1 VTGLLVRDLAQ
12 VVTHV
17 GDGAA
22 LRGPDLRRVAVLDRA
37 YVLIGEDGALVSV
50 GAILASTGRSSAPT
64 AIVHTCGLTD
74 RQFLSNY
81 QVQLAAVGMYG
92 DDFLHGSAKAQEVI
106 DAAREAA
113 RVVRT
118 SAPQD
123 PSLLVVRHYAPAM
136 FLEFGRAVKAR
147 AAGKNASPAMYR
159 SYSISTHVNDV
170 LREAQPGL
178 AAAGCDVTP
187 LL

>member
-1 VTGLLVRDLAQ
+1 MLRLV
-12 VVTHV
+12 
-17 GDGAA
+17 
-22 LRGPDLRRVAVLDRA
+22 VAVL
-37 YVLIGEDGALVSV
+37 LLVSV
-50 GAILASTGRSSAPT
+50 GAILASAGRSSAPT
-64 AIVHTCGLTD
+64 RIQHTCGLTD

-92 DDFLHGSAKAQEVI
+92 DDYLNGQAKAQEVI
-106 DAAREAA
+106 EAAREAA

-136 FLEFGRAVKAR
+136 FLEFSRAVKAR
-147 AAGKNASPAMYR
+147 AAGKNAAPAMYR
-159 SYSISTHVNDV
+159 SYSISSHVNEI
-170 LREAQPGL
+170 LRMAQPGL
-178 AAAGCDVTP
+178 GAAGCSVSD

>member
-1 VTGLLVRDLAQ
+1 MLRLV
-12 VVTHV
+12 VV
-17 GDGAA
+17 
-22 LRGPDLRRVAVLDRA
+22 VLM
-37 YVLIGEDGALVSV
+37 LVSA
-50 GAILASTGRSSAPT
+50 GAILASAGRSSAP
-64 AIVHTCGLTD
+64 ARIQHVCGLTD

-81 QVQLAAVGMYG
+81 QLQLTEVRMFG
-92 DDFLHGSAKAQEVI
+92 DDYLHGQAKAQDVI
-106 DAAREAA
+106 DVAREAA

-136 FLEFGRAVKAR
+136 FLEFGRAVRAR

-159 SYSISTHVNDV
+159 SYSISSHVNEI
-170 LREAQPGL
+170 LRDAQPGL
-178 AAAGCDVTP
+178 AAAGCNIGD

>member
-1 VTGLLVRDLAQ
+1 M
-12 VVTHV
+12 
-17 GDGAA
+17 
-22 LRGPDLRRVAVLDRA
+22 LRLIVAVL
-37 YVLIGEDGALVSV
+37 LLVSV

-136 FLEFGRAVKAR
+136 FLEFGRAVRAR
-147 AAGKNASPAMYR
+147 AADKNASPAMYR
-159 SYSISTHVNDV
+159 SYSISSHVNEI
-170 LREAQPGL
+170 LRDAQPGL
-178 AAAGCDVTP
+178 AAAGCNVGD